1 MPWRSRQVTGSIP
14 SKKTQKH
21 CHSNGSV
28 LLHSFP
34 FSPCPRD
41 SFFSCTSGNRGYS
54 GTATFVRSDRALP
67 FASEDGFTGCT
78 YATGSQQAPGVMAPH
93 EELAARFSVE
103 ELQELDAEGRVVVTD
118 HGAFVLF
125 NLYGPAI
132 TTNDSEAAAARF
144 DFKLRF
150 YAALQARWD
159 ELARRGRAV
168 IVVGDLNICAA
179 PLDTCEPKSVRR
191 RACERQ

>member
-1 MPWRSRQVTGSIP
+1 
-14 SKKTQKH
+14 
-21 CHSNGSV
+21 
-28 LLHSFP
+28 
-34 FSPCPRD
+34 
-41 SFFSCTSGNRGYS
+41 
-54 GTATFVRSDRALP
+54 
-67 FASEDGFTGCT
+67 
-78 YATGSQQAPGVMAPH
+78 MAPH

-191 RACERQ
+191 RACEQQHWNLCP